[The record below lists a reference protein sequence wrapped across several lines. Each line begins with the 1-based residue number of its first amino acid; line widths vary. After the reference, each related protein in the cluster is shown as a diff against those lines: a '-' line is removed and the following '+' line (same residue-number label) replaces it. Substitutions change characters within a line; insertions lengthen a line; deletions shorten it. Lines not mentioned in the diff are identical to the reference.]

1 MSEVNIISDSFYP
14 SESKFSFSHY
24 FDIMTFIPFYLALR
38 PRHRSLELNLQ
49 NATST
54 SLKIGWKSSLE
65 TPFGNQSLI
74 IISYNRLINC
84 KKVDLSKSNSLFY
97 PDICDNDQIANV
109 SQVLD
114 YNTTSLTIKSL
125 LPNSTYQ
132 INVKLQSLAFTNVI
146 ATGGA
151 VFHTS
156 YFSEY
161 NRIYQFYS
169 QKS

>member
-1 MSEVNIISDSFYP
+1 ML
-14 SESKFSFSHY
+14 HH
-24 FDIMTFIPFYLALR
+24 FDIIMFIPFYLGLR

-54 SLKIGWKSSLE
+54 ALKIGWKSSLE

-74 IISYNRLINC
+74 IINYNRLINC
-84 KKVDLSKSNSLFY
+84 KKVDLSKRDSY
-97 PDICDNDQIANV
+97 PDICDNDQMANV

-114 YNTTSLTIKSL
+114 YNTTSLTIESL

-151 VFHTS
+151 VFHTA
-156 YFSEY
+156 YFSEC
-161 NRIYQFYS
+161 NRI
-169 QKS
+169 